1 MHESFSSAAGTSTK
15 IAGRSA
21 LRSEG
26 NFRPWLFGAVA
37 KLIWD
42 KPDTVIADIAGV
54 SDRAARDYLNGKVA
68 PPAIVV
74 AAMLI
79 EVCRRPHH

>member
-1 MHESFSSAAGTSTK
+1 MGESCGAIEGSSTK
-15 IAGRSA
+15 IDGSYSSA
-21 LRSEG
+21 PEE

-37 KLIWD
+37 KIIWD

-68 PPAIVV
+68 APAIVV
-74 AAMLI
+74 AAMFMEI
-79 EVCRRPHH
+79 TKRD